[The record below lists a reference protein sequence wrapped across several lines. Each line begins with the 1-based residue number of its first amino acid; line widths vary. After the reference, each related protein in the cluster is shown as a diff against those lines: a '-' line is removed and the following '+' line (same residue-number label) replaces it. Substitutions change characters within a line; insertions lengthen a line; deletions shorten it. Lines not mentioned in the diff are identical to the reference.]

1 MHREL
6 EFIMSQSGYI
16 RLDVRPSVIHLFKR
30 PAFRARTRDNSF
42 SLAILWE
49 NISFCLNEQ
58 TDKDLIKIDYKNI
71 YVVTRIDIWYIVY
84 IHSFHLCR
92 IYL

>member
-30 PAFRARTRDNSF
+30 PAIRTTRIRYNSF
-42 SLAILWE
+42 SLTILWE
-49 NISFCLNEQ
+49 KISDCLNKQ
-58 TDKDLIKIDYKNI
+58 IKILLKLI
-71 YVVTRIDIWYIVY
+71 MIISTLIQVDI
-84 IHSFHLCR
+84 R
-92 IYL
+92 

>member
-16 RLDVRPSVIHLFKR
+16 RLDIRPSAIHLFKR
-30 PAFRARTRDNSF
+30 PAFRTRTRDNSF

-49 NISFCLNEQ
+49 KISFCLNKQ
-58 TDKDLIKIDYKNI
+58 IKI
-71 YVVTRIDIWYIVY
+71 
-84 IHSFHLCR
+84 
-92 IYL
+92 